1 MPALRKK
8 YDRRLYALHN
18 ENQRREGLMI
28 IVRNT
33 AEKRVLINIGKISHI
48 EEFTN
53 KLLIFIEG
61 GEVVCSPETWEE
73 VIMKIKSI
81 GANNV

>member
-1 MPALRKK
+1 
-8 YDRRLYALHN
+8 
-18 ENQRREGLMI
+18 MI

-48 EEFTN
+48 EEHTS
-53 KLLIFIEG
+53 KLLIFLEG
-61 GEVVCSPETWEE
+61 GDVVCSSETWEE

-81 GANNV
+81 GA